1 MSEKND
7 PSTSKKTP
15 KGLKSL
21 KGLNLQPTPPPK
33 PRFELTRTCKITKN
47 ENGET
52 KEYTICFDE
61 LEKGDFLGRGQFGTV
76 KKMFHQPT
84 NLTFAV
90 KMVNDTLMES
100 NDSRNSE
107 IMDLAAPLKIGDG
120 CPSLIKFYGAMH
132 AESYIW
138 ILTEVMD
145 TSLDR
150 FYAKVFAMGI
160 EMPELFVSKVAYAV
174 TYALDF
180 MRKAKMMHRDIKPS
194 NILLNYTGEIKV
206 CDFGISGFTT
216 NSVCTTFKGCQ
227 RYMPPE
233 KIDPYL
239 SGNGYT
245 IRADIWSLGISLIE
259 ISTGEHPFKDSNGVL
274 GLIKSIVQND
284 PPKLDQSKFSPEL
297 CDFTDKCLVKIPD
310 NRASCSD
317 LLDHEFI
324 KKYMETPN
332 DLEYIKKVMD
342 EVKKDIV
349 EA

>member
-1 MSEKND
+1 MCDDTPIQRVDKLKYLGIEINENCKDSVHIEKRKKLAQIAVAKLKNLEILSEKTCPFLKGHLLIQHLKMSKKND
-7 PSTSKKTP
+7 SPTSKKTP

-33 PRFELTRTCKITKN
+33 SRFELTRTCKITKN

-227 RYMPPE
+227 RYMPV
-233 KIDPYL
+233 I
-239 SGNGYT
+239 T
-245 IRADIWSLGISLIE
+245 
-259 ISTGEHPFKDSNGVL
+259 FVL
-274 GLIKSIVQND
+274 
-284 PPKLDQSKFSPEL
+284 
-297 CDFTDKCLVKIPD
+297 
-310 NRASCSD
+310 
-317 LLDHEFI
+317 
-324 KKYMETPN
+324 
-332 DLEYIKKVMD
+332 
-342 EVKKDIV
+342 
-349 EA
+349 